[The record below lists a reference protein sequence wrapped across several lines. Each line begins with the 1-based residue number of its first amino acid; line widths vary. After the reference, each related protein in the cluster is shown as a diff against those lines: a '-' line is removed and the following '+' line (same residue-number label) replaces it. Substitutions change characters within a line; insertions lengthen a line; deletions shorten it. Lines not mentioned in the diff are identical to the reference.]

1 MSPDLRAVRG
11 FVVTLM
17 LGAMVVTPV
26 MAKPVAAKTAAPA
39 PVAAVA
45 SSALPPLPPQDNPWL
60 YQGSDIPHDKEWIFG
75 TLPNGLRWAVR
86 KNGVPPGQ
94 VSIRIRMDV
103 GSLYEQPQEAG
114 FAHLLEHLVFRQSK
128 YLGEAQ
134 AIPSWQRLGATF
146 GTDTN
151 AETTPTMTD
160 FKIDLPDATPAALDE
175 SFKLLS
181 GMMIAPT
188 LSESDIR
195 TEEPIVLAE
204 KREHGG
210 AQERVLNATRET
222 LFAGQPLADHATIG
236 SIATIQNA
244 HQDAVRAFHDRWY
257 RPENAAILVSGDAD
271 PALLAAL
278 VQKWFGDWQG
288 IGPRT
293 PVPDFGQPTAPAGSD
308 PANPVGESR
317 VTVAPEL
324 PRSLTYVV
332 ARPWHEK
339 HDTVVYNEGLMID
352 QVAQAIIN
360 RRLEQRARAGSGY
373 LSAQVSQENISRS
386 IDGTFVSIVPLDA
399 HWQAALHDAR
409 QVIADALARPPSQE
423 EIAREVA
430 EINVTFESMVEQRT
444 LQPGGRLADDLVQ
457 ALDIH
462 ETVAA
467 PEVVLDI
474 FHRSIPLIT
483 PQAILDHSRA
493 LFSGTAIHAH
503 YVTPMTGEADNA
515 SLRAALLEQVR
526 PDAHAHADAKPVSF
540 ADLPAIG
547 TPGKLIKT
555 IPTGLLGI
563 EQFNFANGV
572 KVLLWPTQDDPG
584 RATVKVRFGAGYGA
598 FTGADAP
605 YVAMGTTALVSSGE
619 GKLGQEQLDQIST
632 GRKMGFEFTIGDGA
646 FLLSADTRREDLADQ
661 LYLFADKL
669 AMPRWDAAPVLRA
682 KAAVRLQYE
691 TYGASPDG
699 VLQRDLRYLQRDR
712 DPRFRPPTPE
722 ELSAATPEGFRK
734 VWAPILASGPVEVQ
748 VFGDVDRDATIAAL
762 TKTFGALAP
771 RSETPAP
778 PATIHFPASMPQ
790 PVTLYHH
797 GDANQAAVAV
807 SWPTGGGEAGVHEA
821 RQLEILAQLFSNRL
835 LLAIREK
842 LGASYAPQVS
852 ADWPLDLNGGGTIT
866 AMAQLQP
873 ENAPR
878 FFAAA
883 DQIAADLAARPPSA
897 DELAL
902 VIEPLRQQLN
912 RAATGTSFF
921 MWQLEGATQ
930 DPERYRALTTV
941 MSDSTETTA
950 AAMQALAQ
958 KYLVGNKAWRLQVL
972 PQPAGAAATPAR

>member
-1 MSPDLRAVRG
+1 MSSFLRALRG
-11 FVVTLM
+11 FL
-17 LGAMVVTPV
+17 LALPLLPLP
-26 MAKPVAAKTAAPA
+26 ALAA
-39 PVAAVA
+39 PVATSAVA
-45 SSALPPLPPQDNPWL
+45 AGQPAAPYVLPPQDNPWL

-86 KNGVPPGQ
+86 RNGVPPGQ

-114 FAHLLEHLVFRQSK
+114 FAHLLEHLVFRQSR

-134 AIPSWQRLGATF
+134 AIPTWQRLGATF

-151 AETTPTMTD
+151 AETSPTMTN

-210 AQERVLNATRET
+210 AQERVADATRAT

-236 SIATIQNA
+236 SVATVTGA

-257 RPENAAILVSGDAD
+257 RPQNAAIIAAGDAD
-271 PALLAAL
+271 PAVLAAL
-278 VQKWFGDWQG
+278 IQKWFGDWKG
-288 IGPRT
+288 VGA
-293 PVPDFGQPTAPAGSD
+293 PVPAPSFGEPVAPAGSD
-308 PANPVGESR
+308 PANPVDGTR
-317 VTVAPEL
+317 VMVVPEL

-360 RRLEQRARAGSGY
+360 RRLETRARAGGAY
-373 LSAQVSQENISRS
+373 LNAQIAQDNVSRS
-386 IDGTFVSIVPLDA
+386 IDGTFVNIAPLDA
-399 HWQAALHDAR
+399 KWPVALKEVR
-409 QVIADALARPPSQE
+409 NVIADALARPPSAQ

-430 EINVTFESMVEQRT
+430 EIDVTFASMVQQRT
-444 LQPGGRLADDLVQ
+444 LQPGGKLADDLVQ

-474 FHRSIPLIT
+474 FRKSVPLIT
-483 PQAILDHSRA
+483 PQAVLEHTRK
-493 LFSGTAIHAH
+493 LFSGAVIHAI
-503 YVTPMTGEADNA
+503 YVTPAAGEADA
-515 SLRAALLEQVR
+515 TSLRAALLAPVQAA
-526 PDAHAHADAKPVSF
+526 PLHSGAHDGKPISF
-540 ADLPAIG
+540 ADLPPIG
-547 TPGKLIKT
+547 EPGKLVKAM
-555 IPTGLLGI
+555 PTGLLGI
-563 EQFNFANGV
+563 EQLNYANGV

-584 RATVKVRFGAGYGA
+584 RASVKVRWGAGYSA
-598 FTGADAP
+598 FSPADAP
-605 YVAMGTTALVSSGE
+605 YITLGQLALVGSGE
-619 GKLGQEQLDQIST
+619 GKLGQEELDRIST
-632 GRKMGFEFTIGDGA
+632 GRKMGYDFAIGDGA
-646 FLLSADTRREDLADQ
+646 FQFSANTRREDLADQ
-661 LYLFADKL
+661 LYLFAAKL

-682 KAAVRLQYE
+682 KAVARLQYE
-691 TYGASPDG
+691 AADASPDG
-699 VLQRDLRYLQRDR
+699 ILQRDLRYYQRDR
-712 DPRFRPPTPE
+712 DPRFRAPSARD
-722 ELSAATPEGFRK
+722 LAATTPAGFRK
-734 VWAPILASGPVEVQ
+734 TWAPILASGPIEVQ
-748 VFGDVDRDATIAAL
+748 VYGDVDRNATIVAL
-762 TKTFGALAP
+762 SRTFGALAP
-771 RSETPAP
+771 RQASPAP
-778 PATIHFPASMPQ
+778 PATVQFPAATPA
-790 PVTLYHH
+790 PLVLYHH

-807 SWPTGGGEAGVHEA
+807 TWPSGGGEAGLRES

-852 ADWPLDLNGGGTIT
+852 SNWPLDLSNGGTIT

-873 ENAPR
+873 ENASR
-878 FFAAA
+878 FFTVV
-883 DQIAADLAARPPSA
+883 DQIAADLAASPPDA

-902 VIEPLRQQLN
+902 VLEPMRQQLN
-912 RAATGTSFF
+912 RAATGTGFF

-930 DPERYRALTTV
+930 DPQRYRGLTTV
-941 MSDSTETTA
+941 MADSTQTTA
-950 AAMQALAQ
+950 AAMQALAR
-958 KYLVGNKAWRLQVL
+958 KYLVANKAYRIEVL
-972 PQPAGAAATPAR
+972 PATKQ

>member
-1 MSPDLRAVRG
+1 MGMSPFPSAVRS
-11 FVVTLM
+11 FVLA
-17 LGAMVVTPV
+17 LSLSVV
-26 MAKPVAAKTAAPA
+26 AAPA
-39 PVAAVA
+39 LVAAPIA
-45 SSALPPLPPQDNPWL
+45 GSPIATAALPPLPPQDNPWL

-86 KNGVPPGQ
+86 RNGVPPGQ

-114 FAHLLEHLVFRQSK
+114 FAHLLEHLVFRQSR

-134 AIPSWQRLGATF
+134 AIPTWQRLGATF

-151 AETTPTMTD
+151 AETSPTMTN

-210 AQERVLNATRET
+210 AQERVTDATREV

-236 SIATIQNA
+236 SVATITGA

-257 RPENAAILVSGDAD
+257 RPENAAIIASGDAD

-278 VQKWFGDWQG
+278 IAKYFGDWHG

-293 PVPDFGQPTAPAGSD
+293 PAPSFGAPVAPVGGD
-308 PANPVGESR
+308 PANPVDGTR
-317 VTVAPEL
+317 VMVEPEL

-339 HDTVVYNEGLMID
+339 HDTIVYNEGLMID

-360 RRLEQRARAGSGY
+360 RRLEARARAGGAY
-373 LSAQVSQENISRS
+373 LNAQISQDNVSRS
-386 IDGTFVSIVPLDA
+386 VDGTFVSISPLDA
-399 HWQAALHDAR
+399 KWQVALKEVR
-409 QVIADALARPPSQE
+409 TVIADALARPPSEQ

-430 EINVTFESMVEQRT
+430 EIDVTFASQVQQRT

-474 FHRSIPLIT
+474 FRKSVPLIT
-483 PQAILDHSRA
+483 PQAVLEHTRR
-493 LFSGTAIHAH
+493 LFSGTAIHAI
-503 YVTPMTGEADNA
+503 YVTPAAGEATA
-515 SLRAALLEQVR
+515 AELRAALLAPVQ
-526 PDAHAHADAKPVSF
+526 PDSHDRRDGKPISF
-540 ADLPAIG
+540 ADLPPIG
-547 TPGKLIKT
+547 PPGKLVKAM
-555 IPTGLLGI
+555 PTGLLGI
-563 EQFNFANGV
+563 EQLDFANGV

-584 RATVKVRFGAGYGA
+584 RASVKVRWGAGYSA
-598 FTGADAP
+598 FAPADAA
-605 YVAMGTTALVSSGE
+605 YITLGQLALVGSGE
-619 GKLGQEQLDQIST
+619 GKLGQEELDRVAT
-632 GRKMGFEFTIGDGA
+632 GRKMGYEFTIGDGA
-646 FLLSADTRREDLADQ
+646 FQFSADTRREDLADQ
-661 LYLFADKL
+661 LYLFAEKL
-669 AMPRWDAAPVLRA
+669 ANPRWDAAPVQRA
-682 KAAVRLQYE
+682 KAVARLQYE
-691 TYGASPDG
+691 AAEASPDG
-699 VLQRDLRYLQRDR
+699 VLTRDLRYLQRDR
-712 DPRFRPPTPE
+712 DPRFRPASPSD
-722 ELSAATPEGFRK
+722 LAAATPEGFRK
-734 VWAPILASGPVEVQ
+734 VWAPILASGPIEVQ
-748 VFGDVDRDATIAAL
+748 VYGDVDRNATIVAL
-762 TKTFGALAP
+762 ARTFGALAP
-771 RSETPAP
+771 RNEVSPPPAP
-778 PATIHFPASMPQ
+778 LHFPAPTAT
-790 PVTLYHH
+790 PVVLYHH
-797 GDANQAAVAV
+797 GDANQAAAV
-807 SWPTGGGEAGVHEA
+807 VTWPTGGGEAGLRES
-821 RQLEILAQLFSNRL
+821 RQLDILAQLFSNRL

-852 ADWPLDLNGGGTIT
+852 SSWPLDLPNGGTIT

-873 ENAPR
+873 ENAPK
-878 FFAAA
+878 FFAVV
-883 DQIAADLAARPPSA
+883 DQIAADLAARPPGA

-902 VIEPLRQQLN
+902 VLEPLRQQLN
-912 RAATGTSFF
+912 RAATGTGFF

-930 DPERYRALTTV
+930 DPQRYRGLTTV
-941 MSDSTETTA
+941 MTDSSETTA

-958 KYLVGNKAWRLQVL
+958 KYLVANKAYRIEVL
-972 PQPAGAAATPAR
+972 PAATH